1 MRTFGRTFMNA
12 ALVVALCLGV
22 TACGA
27 LSAIP
32 PSPASAAN
40 ATVLDEQGALG
51 VELAY
56 QAAALSLRTGL
67 RTGFIKGE
75 TAQKAAAAD
84 TKAYGAVRRVRDAY
98 DAANATDYGEALA
111 RARESVGALI
121 ALAN

>member
-1 MRTFGRTFMNA
+1 MRLFGRTFMNA

-22 TACGA
+22 SACGA
-27 LSAIP
+27 LGAIP
-32 PSPASAAN
+32 PSPASAAQ
-40 ATVLDEQGALG
+40 TIVLDEQGALG

-67 RTGFIKGE
+67 RAGFIKGE
-75 TAQKAAAAD
+75 AASKARTAD
-84 TKAYGAVRRVRDAY
+84 TKAFGAVRAVRAAY